1 MGELIVK
8 YGNEVNRAARRLT
21 TSELRILFVANLLA
35 PANEEK
41 ADTTSTQE
49 FSPLTQE
56 NSVQKSASLLKS
68 EQLKTLTFN
77 TRVFSADAG
86 KLCAERS
93 LSCFRFQQPSTHL
106 FFRKKDSGFAT
117 R

>member
-1 MGELIVK
+1 MQ
-8 YGNEVNRAARRLT
+8 NARRVV
-21 TSELRILFVANLLA
+21 SDFKQYKNLLA